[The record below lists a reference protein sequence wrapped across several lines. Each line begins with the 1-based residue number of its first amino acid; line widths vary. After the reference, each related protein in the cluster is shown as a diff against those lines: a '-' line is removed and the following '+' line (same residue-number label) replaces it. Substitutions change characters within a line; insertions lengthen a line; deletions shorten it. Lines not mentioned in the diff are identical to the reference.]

1 MASHKKKK
9 KNKFTIPNLNK
20 DLKDLAAGKLVK
32 TSAKMGKILAYV
44 EARGL

>member
-9 KNKFTIPNLNK
+9 KNKFTISNLNK
-20 DLKDLAAGKLVK
+20 DLKDLAAGKLAK